1 MEQKVFTGPLAGL
14 KVIDLTQVLSGPF
27 ATMWLATMG
36 ADVIKVENPR
46 SPDVTRGYPPYRNGA
61 SAYFPTVNHNK
72 KCITLNLKAPEG
84 KELLKELIRD
94 ADVLVENFRPG
105 VMDRLDVGYAVL
117 KEINPRLIYASISGY
132 GTYGPYRDRPGYD
145 VTAQSISGLMYL
157 TGQPD
162 APPTRV
168 GSSIGDTVAGMN
180 VIIAILAALYSR
192 EHTGVGQMVETS
204 LVDGLI
210 SLSTQD
216 YIRYFV
222 GGDVPCRMG
231 NIYKTWAP
239 YGTYQA
245 MDGYYNL
252 GVGTDAHFR
261 LFAEA
266 IGHPEMAD
274 DPRFATHPARVAH
287 REIMDA
293 IINAWAADK
302 TVAQIYAIMVEKG
315 VPAAPVNSIVEV
327 SQDPHIAGARQ
338 MFPTLEQDMLGSMQV
353 TNIPVRFSESGLA
366 PLKSVGTLG
375 GDNEEIFSA
384 LGKTPEQIRTLRQ
397 QGVI

>member
-1 MEQKVFTGPLAGL
+1 
-14 KVIDLTQVLSGPF
+14 
-27 ATMWLATMG
+27 
-36 ADVIKVENPR
+36 
-46 SPDVTRGYPPYRNGA
+46 
-61 SAYFPTVNHNK
+61 
-72 KCITLNLKAPEG
+72 
-84 KELLKELIRD
+84 
-94 ADVLVENFRPG
+94 
-105 VMDRLDVGYAVL
+105 
-117 KEINPRLIYASISGY
+117 
-132 GTYGPYRDRPGYD
+132 
-145 VTAQSISGLMYL
+145 
-157 TGQPD
+157 
-162 APPTRV
+162 
-168 GSSIGDTVAGMN
+168 
-180 VIIAILAALYSR
+180 
-192 EHTGVGQMVETS
+192 
-204 LVDGLI
+204 
-210 SLSTQD
+210 
-216 YIRYFV
+216 
-222 GGDVPCRMG
+222 
-231 NIYKTWAP
+231 
-239 YGTYQA
+239 

-302 TVAQIYAIMVEKG
+302 TVAQIYSIMVEKG

-384 LGKTPEQIRTLRQ
+384 LGKTPEQIQALHQ

>member
-1 MEQKVFTGPLAGL
+1 MTEKAFVGPLAGL

-36 ADVIKVENPR
+36 ADVIKIENPM
-46 SPDVTRGYPPYRNGA
+46 SPDVTRNYAPLTNGV

-105 VMDRLDVGYAVL
+105 VMDRLGVGYEVL
-117 KEINPRLIYASISGY
+117 KDLNPRLIYASISGY
-132 GTYGPYRDRPGYD
+132 GTYGPYKDRPGYD
-145 VTAQSISGLMYL
+145 VIAQSMSGLMHL
-157 TGQPD
+157 TGQAG

-180 VIIAILAALYSR
+180 AVIAILAALYGR
-192 EHTGVGQMVETS
+192 EQTGKGQMVETS

-222 GGDVPCRMG
+222 GGEVPCRMG
-231 NIYKTWAP
+231 NIYKSWAP
-239 YGTYQA
+239 YGTYKA
-245 MDGYYNL
+245 SDGYYNL
-252 GVGTDAHFR
+252 GVGTVAHFR
-261 LFAEA
+261 LFSEA

-274 DPRFATHPARVAH
+274 DPRFATHADRVAN
-287 REIMDA
+287 REAMDS
-293 IINAWAADK
+293 IINSWAADK
-302 TVAQIYAIMVEKG
+302 TAAQICDIMVQKG
-315 VPAAPVNSIVEV
+315 VPAAPVNSIVELTK
-327 SQDPHIAGARQ
+327 DPHIAGARE
-338 MFPTLEQDMLGSMQV
+338 MFPTLQQEGLGDMQV
-353 TNIPVRFSESGLA
+353 TNIPVRFSESGLVA
-366 PLKSVGTLG
+366 PRSASTLG
-375 GDNEEIFSA
+375 GDNEEILTA
-384 LGKTPEQIRTLRQ
+384 LGKTPEQIEALRQ